1 MLKRV
6 IHRYSFQ
13 LNNNGMMQ
21 INMPVG
27 ARVIKVDAKDAQ
39 PSIWAIVDPR
49 VTDDLETRTFFIVPT
64 GVEFHT
70 DMGKPEM
77 AYIDSFQIPST
88 QGPLVFHLFEP
99 ERTGEH

>member
-1 MLKRV
+1 MVKR
-6 IHRYSFQ
+6 IIYRYVFQ
-13 LNNNGMMQ
+13 FSQNGMTQ

-49 VTDDLETRTFFIVPT
+49 VTDDLEIRTFFIVPT

-77 AYIDSFQIPST
+77 AYIDSFQVPST
-88 QGPLVFHLFEP
+88 QGTLVFHLFEA
-99 ERTGEH
+99 ERRGKH